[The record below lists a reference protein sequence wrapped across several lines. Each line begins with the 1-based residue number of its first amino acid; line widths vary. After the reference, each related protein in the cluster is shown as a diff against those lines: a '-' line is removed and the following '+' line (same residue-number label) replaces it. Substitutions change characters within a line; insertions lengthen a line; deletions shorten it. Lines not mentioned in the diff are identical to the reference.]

1 MAVISAGPLRRPFP
15 RPAPTSNRQFAIL
28 LAAEG
33 ISMLGSRI
41 TFVALP
47 WLVLTSTDSALLAGV
62 AGFAEMLPYVLS
74 GLIGGPIVDRVGPRP
89 TAVAADTASVLAVAG
104 IPIFAFYQDTSLT
117 VLILLIALAGA
128 LRGFGDAA
136 KRALLPRTIAAAG
149 VSTERGTT
157 LYDGVAR
164 ASTLIGLPLAG
175 LLIAALGPSTVLL
188 FDAATFGVAA
198 LLIGALVRVG
208 AADAAACDE
217 QKEQGYAAALRNGF
231 RYVRADRLILGVM
244 SLLFVT
250 NMFDQAYATVFI
262 PVWVRDGPHGPAA
275 LGVVGTAFG
284 LGAVAG
290 NILYTVFATR
300 LPRRLTFGICFF
312 LGGPAQLLALA
323 LTDRVWVVLA
333 TAAIS
338 GALMST
344 VNPILLAAVYRRIP
358 VHMHGRVI
366 SVLISVSWAGIPLG
380 GVLGGWA
387 TDVLGLRTA
396 ALLAAI
402 GYLAVTAAPFVFPA
416 WQALDRTDPVPKAV
430 APA

>member
-1 MAVISAGPLRRPFP
+1 VAVISADPV
-15 RPAPTSNRQFAIL
+15 RPAPRTRQFAVL

-33 ISMLGSRI
+33 LSMLGSRI

-47 WLVLTSTDSALLAGV
+47 WLVLTSTDSALMAGV

-89 TAVAADTASVLAVAG
+89 TAVAADAASVLAVAG
-104 IPIFAFYQDTSLT
+104 IPLFAYYQDASLG
-117 VLILLIALAGA
+117 VLLLLIALAGA

-175 LLIAALGPSTVLL
+175 LLIAAHGPETVLL
-188 FDAATFGVAA
+188 YDAATFGVAA
-198 LLIGALVRVG
+198 ILIGALVRVG
-208 AADAAACDE
+208 APDAAC
-217 QKEQGYAAALRNGF
+217 EQGYAAALRNGF
-231 RYVRADRLILGVM
+231 RYVRDDRLILGVM

-250 NMFDQAYATVFI
+250 NMFDQAYATVFV

-290 NILYTVFATR
+290 NILFTVLGPR
-300 LPRRLTFGICFF
+300 LPRRRTFAVCFF
-312 LGGPAQLLALA
+312 LGGPGQLLALA
-323 LTDRVWVVLA
+323 STDRVWVVL
-333 TAAIS
+333 TIAAIS

-402 GYLAVTAAPFVFPA
+402 GYLAVTAATFVFPA
-416 WQALDRTDPVPKAV
+416 WQALDRNDPVARKAV
-430 APA
+430 AAA

>member
-1 MAVISAGPLRRPFP
+1 M
-15 RPAPTSNRQFAIL
+15 NRQLVVL

-33 ISMLGSRI
+33 ISLLGSRI

-47 WLVLTSTDSALLAGV
+47 WLVLTTHDSALLAGV
-62 AGFAEMLPYVLS
+62 AGFAEMLPYIIA
-74 GLIGGPIVDRVGPRP
+74 GLIGGPVVDRVGPRP
-89 TAVAADTASVLAVAG
+89 TAVAADAASVLAVAG
-104 IPIFAFYQDTSLT
+104 IPLLAFYGNAPLS
-117 VLILLIALAGA
+117 VVFLLIALAGA

-164 ASTLIGLPLAG
+164 TSTLIGLPLAG
-175 LLIAALGPSTVLL
+175 VLIAAHGPATVLL
-188 FDAATFGVAA
+188 YDAATFAITA
-198 LLIGALVRVG
+198 LIIGTLVQVG
-208 AADAAACDE
+208 APDAAAD
-217 QKEQGYAAALRNGF
+217 QGYTDALRDGF
-231 RYVRADRLILGVM
+231 RWVRDDRLILGVM

-250 NMFDQAYATVFI
+250 NMFDQAYATVFV
-262 PVWVRDGPHGPAA
+262 PVWVREGPHGPAA

-290 NILYTVFATR
+290 NILYTVLAPR
-300 LPRRLTFGICFF
+300 LPRRRTFGICFF

-323 LTDRVWVVLA
+323 LTDTVWVVLA

-387 TDVLGLRTA
+387 TDLLGLRTA

-402 GYLAVTAAPFVFPA
+402 GYLAVTAAPFLFPA
-416 WQALDRTDPVPKAV
+416 WQALDRGDQVRKAV

>member
-1 MAVISAGPLRRPFP
+1 MAGPSAGL
-15 RPAPTSNRQFAIL
+15 AGSRQLTVL
-28 LAAEG
+28 LAAEA

-41 TFVALP
+41 TFVAVP
-47 WLVLTSTDSALLAGV
+47 WLVLTTTDSALLAGV
-62 AGFAEMLPYVLS
+62 AGFAEMLPYVLA

-89 TAVAADTASVLAVAG
+89 TAVVADAASVLAVAG
-104 IPIFAFYQDTSLT
+104 IPLLAYTQRVSLGT
-117 VLILLIALAGA
+117 LLALIALAGA

-149 VSTERGTT
+149 LTTERGTT
-157 LYDGVAR
+157 LYDGISR

-175 LLIAALGPSTVLL
+175 VLIAALGPAAVLL
-188 FDAATFGVAA
+188 FDAATFGLSA
-198 LLIGALVRVG
+198 LLIGALIRVG
-208 AADAAACDE
+208 SADAAARDE
-217 QKEQGYAAALRNGF
+217 TEQQGYAAALLNGF
-231 RYVRADRLILGVM
+231 RYVQQDRLIVGVM
-244 SLLFVT
+244 SMLFVT
-250 NMFDQAYATVFI
+250 NMFDQAYATVFV

-290 NILYTVFATR
+290 NILYSVLAQR
-300 LPRRLTFGICFF
+300 LPRRRTFGICFF

-323 LTDRVWVVLA
+323 LTDRVWVVLV

-387 TDVLGLRTA
+387 TDLLGLHTA

-416 WQALDRTDPVPKAV
+416 WQALDRSE
-430 APA
+430 PATREAIATA

>member
-1 MAVISAGPLRRPFP
+1 VAVISADPV
-15 RPAPTSNRQFAIL
+15 RPAPRTRQFAVL

-62 AGFAEMLPYVLS
+62 AGFAEMLPYILS

-89 TAVAADTASVLAVAG
+89 TAVVADTASILAVAG
-104 IPIFAFYQDTSLT
+104 IPLFAYYQDASLS
-117 VLILLIALAGA
+117 VLLLLIALAGA

-164 ASTLIGLPLAG
+164 AATLVGLPLAG
-175 LLIAALGPSTVLL
+175 LLIAAHGPETVLL
-188 FDAATFGVAA
+188 YDAATFGVAA
-198 LLIGALVRVG
+198 MLIGALVRVG
-208 AADAAACDE
+208 APDDAC
-217 QKEQGYAAALRNGF
+217 EQGYATALRNGF
-231 RYVRADRLILGVM
+231 RYVRDDRLILGVM

-250 NMFDQAYATVFI
+250 NMFDQAYATVFV

-290 NILYTVFATR
+290 NILFTVLSPR
-300 LPRRLTFGICFF
+300 LPRRRTFAICFF
-312 LGGPAQLLALA
+312 LGGPGQLLALA
-323 LTDRVWVVLA
+323 FTDRVWVVL
-333 TAAIS
+333 TVAAIS

-402 GYLAVTAAPFVFPA
+402 GYLAVTAATFVFPV
-416 WQALDRTDPVPKAV
+416 WQALDRGEPGSRKAV
-430 APA
+430 ATA